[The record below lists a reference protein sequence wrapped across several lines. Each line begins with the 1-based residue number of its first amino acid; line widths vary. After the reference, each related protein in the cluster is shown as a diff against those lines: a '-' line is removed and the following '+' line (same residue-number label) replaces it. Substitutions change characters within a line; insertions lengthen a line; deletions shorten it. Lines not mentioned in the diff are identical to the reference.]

1 VHLVGYLHSCITM
14 HGFMNIK
21 LTVKCSSKTH
31 TELIVVFQL
40 HEELRERATM
50 LRYTH
55 IAYLLIYRLMSGHM
69 GLQKFIV
76 YE

>member
-1 VHLVGYLHSCITM
+1 MHLVGYFHSCITM
-14 HGFMNIK
+14 HGFMNIQ
-21 LTVKCSSKTH
+21 LTVTCSSKTH
-31 TELIVVFQL
+31 TERIAVLPL

-69 GLQKFIV
+69 GLQKFTV